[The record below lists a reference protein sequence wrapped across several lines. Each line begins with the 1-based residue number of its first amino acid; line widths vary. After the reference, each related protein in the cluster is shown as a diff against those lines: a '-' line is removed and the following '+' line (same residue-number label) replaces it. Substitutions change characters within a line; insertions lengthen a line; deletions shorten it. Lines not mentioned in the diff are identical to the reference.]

1 LLLFVGNLLI
11 RGLPQW
17 LLYRQALPDLIE
29 RLRFSLLVSQSLN
42 LPIVVAYLEVHAGL
56 MSPQVGAALVGG
68 ILLSVLLVPSL
79 AMAVRRWTCLTQ
91 MSVC

>member
-1 LLLFVGNLLI
+1 MNFLLI
-11 RGLPQW
+11 RGNPQL
-17 LLYRQALPDLIE
+17 LLYRQELPDLIE

-42 LPIVVAYLEVHAGL
+42 LPIVVAYLEVQAGL

-68 ILLSVLLVPSL
+68 SLLSVLLLPSL